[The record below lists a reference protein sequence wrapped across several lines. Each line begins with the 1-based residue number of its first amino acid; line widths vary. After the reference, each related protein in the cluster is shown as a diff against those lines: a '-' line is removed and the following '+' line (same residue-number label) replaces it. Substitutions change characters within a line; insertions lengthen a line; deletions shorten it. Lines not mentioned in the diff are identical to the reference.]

1 MLSSKEKNQYLND
14 LILYITT
21 IKMLLVV
28 SFFDSHLPWPIIF
41 SASLDLGGQ
50 RARSL
55 SQSVGPLASSNSC
68 GASST
73 MSQNGPM
80 LINRGGGGV
89 SPRLFAFLNSYGL
102 FPFLE
107 ANRIEWPF

>member
-55 SQSVGPLASSNSC
+55 SQWALWPA
-68 GASST
+68 AT
-73 MSQNGPM
+73 
-80 LINRGGGGV
+80 
-89 SPRLFAFLNSYGL
+89 AAGL
-102 FPFLE
+102 LPQ
-107 ANRIEWPF
+107 